1 VNQIEFCME
10 IFDLSVRRLA
20 NGNKLRIVLESL
32 EDLNLEKQLIEFRG
46 ENVKAI
52 ITIENSN
59 NPLESVFEIFDIKC
73 RRLRNG
79 DKLRVI
85 LEQMYDKENEISLV
99 KMRGED
105 VMIFMEKV
113 EPDLPGLQED
123 EENLLTA

>member
-10 IFDLSVRRLA
+10 IFDLAVRRLA
-20 NGNKLRIVLESL
+20 NGNKLRIVLETL

-52 ITIENSN
+52 IAIENSK

-85 LEQMYDKENEISLV
+85 LEQMYDKENEINLV